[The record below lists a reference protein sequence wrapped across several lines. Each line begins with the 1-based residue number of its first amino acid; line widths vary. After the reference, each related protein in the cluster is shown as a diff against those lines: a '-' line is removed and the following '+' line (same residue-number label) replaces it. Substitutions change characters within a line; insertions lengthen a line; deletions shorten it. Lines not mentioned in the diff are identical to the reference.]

1 MTALFDAEGNF
12 EGFEPRACGE
22 HRTVGPHRAWCF
34 TDRCWCYPDDLCPGC
49 QRHLTDEELIALLI
63 QVRDGELTVDEAVR
77 KILEP

>member
-1 MTALFDAEGNF
+1 VTAVYDELGNF
-12 EGFEPRACGE
+12 QGRQPRSCGE

-34 TDRCWCYPDDLCPGC
+34 GDREWCYPDEPCRGC

-63 QVRDGELTVDEAVR
+63 RVRDGELTVEDAVR